1 MSETLRVI
9 ATIAIV
15 VAGFIALISALSA
28 FLEFLAPAA
37 WEEPINNILMLGS
50 SYIQTGRGLLNYFVL
65 SPAVISG
72 CLLLTVFAK
81 PVIWAANLVW
91 NVIILISKG
100 F

>member
-50 SYIQTGRGLLNYFVL
+50 SYIQTGRGLLNVL

-81 PVIWAANLVW
+81 PAIWAANLVW

>member
-15 VAGFIALISALSA
+15 VAGFIALISALSV
-28 FLEFLAPAA
+28 FLEFLAPAS
-37 WEEPINNILMLGS
+37 WEAPINNILMLGS

-65 SPAVISG
+65 SPQVLSG
-72 CLLLTVFAK
+72 VLLLTVFAR
-81 PVIWAANLVW
+81 PAIWAANLVW
-91 NVIILISKG
+91 RVIILISKG